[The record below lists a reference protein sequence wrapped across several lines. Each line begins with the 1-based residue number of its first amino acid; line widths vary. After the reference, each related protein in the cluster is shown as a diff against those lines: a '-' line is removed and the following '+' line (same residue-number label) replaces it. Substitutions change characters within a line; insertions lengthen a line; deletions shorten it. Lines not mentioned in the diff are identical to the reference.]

1 MIMKMQEFLKPYN
14 LYQLLGVVKFASLE
28 EIKKGYRV
36 NALKHHPDRFPGN
49 SKPTRKFVLCTEAY
63 NILSDEQKRR
73 AYDRILGR
81 FIHRQGR
88 FKSKELVWQR
98 KKSSKRVYSQQSVV
112 DYDYNHFVDE
122 CRANFMEFLKIGHKL
137 KSRPK
142 IYSEKNM
149 KEGEFNLFIQ
159 ECCDDFDDF
168 LSTIPRIKHIKK
180 ESF

>member
-1 MIMKMQEFLKPYN
+1 M
-14 LYQLLGVVKFASLE
+14 
-28 EIKKGYRV
+28 
-36 NALKHHPDRFPGN
+36 
-49 SKPTRKFVLCTEAY
+49 
-63 NILSDEQKRR
+63 
-73 AYDRILGR
+73 
-81 FIHRQGR
+81 
-88 FKSKELVWQR
+88 
-98 KKSSKRVYSQQSVV
+98 
-112 DYDYNHFVDE
+112 DYDYNRFVDE

-159 ECCDDFDDF
+159 ECCDDFEDF